1 MSEIFLYSF
10 YVVSTLDR
18 GHCVGVPQIVKT
30 GFRQSKLGHHTLE
43 AIIYGAVGEIAS
55 GLIGEDQV
63 VVYPFLPCVHHHDAL
78 PLLLLTKQLNNSRR
92 KDNDADLAVLR
103 GGEVILSTLLTF
115 SDKLTSDHKRSAL
128 KVNAVPSQSKDLSF
142 THTGKHGYL
151 VQIFMRVTNDGL

>member
-103 GGEVILSTLLTF
+103 GGEVILSTLL
-115 SDKLTSDHKRSAL
+115 SIPDQLTAHNETPTI
-128 KVNAVPSQSKDLSF
+128 KVDAIPGQAENF
-142 THTGKHGYL
+142 TLAHSRKESNL
-151 VQIFMRVTNDGL
+151 IQIFMRVTNDGL